1 MLLSLLLISFV
12 SIVTV
17 RGSSCSRTGGVQ
29 SESQYKKLYN
39 DCTDWYVDGH
49 ISSGVYLINPG
60 GEEPFKVYILC
71 MHYGVTE
78 EALLY

>member
-1 MLLSLLLISFV
+1 MNTYTCILDISLHA
-12 SIVTV
+12 
-17 RGSSCSRTGGVQ
+17 
-29 SESQYKKLYN
+29 EHN
-39 DCTDWYVDGH
+39 DCTDWYADGH
-49 ISSGVYLINPG
+49 TSSGVYLINPG